1 MDESKRS
8 LNLGQVQANTQ
19 ALVAGLKK
27 RRGIR
32 KENRG
37 STYTSFC
44 PNLTLLF
51 VTKRKKEKILS
62 PYNDRTFSNLFLIA
76 LNVT

>member
-1 MDESKRS
+1 MDETERS

-51 VTKRKKEKILS
+51 ATKRKKKNLS
-62 PYNDRTFSNLFLIA
+62 LYNDRTVLDLFLIA